1 MEVKNIFAEQQFIAE
16 IEKHKGILFKISKM
30 YMDNAED
37 QKDLF
42 QEITYQAWKAY
53 PKFRGDSQ
61 FSTWL
66 YRIALNTAII
76 FLKKEKRKLTVNSDQ
91 IENFKILDNETS
103 SETEERLKSMYSAIN
118 QLNNID
124 KALIFYY
131 LENFSGKEIAIEMGI
146 TEGNV
151 RVKLNRAKL
160 KLKELLN
167 K

>member
-1 MEVKNIFAEQQFIAE
+1 MKNIFAEQQFIAE

>member
-1 MEVKNIFAEQQFIAE
+1 MKVKNISEEQEFITK
-16 IEKHKGILFKISKM
+16 IEKYKGILYKISKM
-30 YMDNAED
+30 YMDNEED
-37 QKDLF
+37 RKDLF
-42 QEITYQAWKAY
+42 QEITYQAWKSY
-53 PKFRGDSQ
+53 PNFRGDSQ
-61 FSTWL
+61 FVTWL

-76 FLKKEKRKLTVNSDQ
+76 FLKKEKRISFIKNADVETFTIKNEDYNEDEELKLKQ
-91 IENFKILDNETS
+91 
-103 SETEERLKSMYSAIN
+103 MYEAIH

-131 LENFSGKEIAIEMGI
+131 LENFSGKEIAAEMGI
-146 TEGNV
+146 SEVNV

>member
-1 MEVKNIFAEQQFIAE
+1 MFAEQQFIAE

>member
-1 MEVKNIFAEQQFIAE
+1 MEVKDISVEQEFTSQINL
-16 IEKHKGILFKISKM
+16 HKGILFKISKM
-30 YMDNAED
+30 YMDNEED
-37 QKDLF
+37 RKDLF

-53 PKFRGDSQ
+53 PNFRGDSK
-61 FSTWL
+61 FGTWL
-66 YRIALNTAII
+66 YRIALNTAIL
-76 FLKKEKRKLTVNSDQ
+76 FLKKEKRKVTINSDQ
-91 IENFKILDNETS
+91 IENFKILDNEAS
-103 SETEERLKSMYSAIN
+103 SETEEQLSEMYSAIN

-131 LENFSGKEIAIEMGI
+131 LENFSGQEIAKEMGI

-167 K
+167 T